1 MTGLTLQKLSIRIF
15 TLCFCAMLFLPNMAY
30 SQDILISVDDVPEF
44 ETPSGENLSPSTPAE
59 EVEEGEAFF
68 DSDNTITPQG
78 ELASEG
84 PLSVDPRQQAA
95 SRFVVVEKNHGKNSH
110 NAKIVAAERAL
121 TLDRLDS
128 ALLMYDDLYE
138 KNKKDPRVLMGRAVT
153 LQRLN
158 RFEDAMQM
166 YETLSELQP
175 NNVEV
180 KVNMLGLL
188 GTRFPAVAL
197 KRLKDLH
204 QKHTNHIGVLAQIAF
219 VAARSGDVD
228 TAIQYL
234 GVASS
239 IQPRNA
245 NHIYNMAIISDRAG
259 HSAKAV
265 EFYEQALEIDTIYGG
280 GRSIPRDSVYE
291 RLAKLR

>member
-1 MTGLTLQKLSIRIF
+1 MTGLFLKKLSIRIF
-15 TLCFCAMLFLPNMAY
+15 TISLCLLFMQINVAHA
-30 SQDILISVDDVPEF
+30 QDTLITVDEVPEF
-44 ETPSGENLSPSTPAE
+44 ETPSGEGLSSSAAPQIE
-59 EVEEGEAFF
+59 EDEAFF
-68 DSDNTITPQG
+68 DSDNSIAPQG
-78 ELASEG
+78 ELANEG
-84 PLSVDPRQQAA
+84 PLSVDPRQQVA
-95 SRFVVVEKNHGKNSH
+95 SRFVVVEKSHEKGSH

-121 TLDRLDS
+121 SLGRLDS
-128 ALLMYDDLYE
+128 ALLMYDGLFE
-138 KNKKDPRVLMGRAVT
+138 KNKKDPRVLMGRALT
-153 LQRLN
+153 LQKLN

-166 YETLSELQP
+166 YETLSEVQP
-175 NNVEV
+175 DNVEV

-204 QKHTNHIGVLAQIAF
+204 NSHTNHIGVLAQIAF
-219 VAARSGDVD
+219 VAAQSGDVD

-239 IQPRNA
+239 IQPKNA
-245 NHIYNMAIISDRAG
+245 SHVYNMAIITDRAG
-259 HSAKAV
+259 HSDKAIK
-265 EFYEQALEIDTIYGG
+265 FYEQALEIDTIYGG